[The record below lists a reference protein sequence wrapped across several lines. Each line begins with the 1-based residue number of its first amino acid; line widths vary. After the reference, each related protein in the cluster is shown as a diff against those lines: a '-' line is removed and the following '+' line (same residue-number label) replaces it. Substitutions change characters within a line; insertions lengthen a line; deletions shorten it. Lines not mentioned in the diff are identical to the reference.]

1 MMQLVPIIPQQK
13 FDAEDKLP
21 VKGIAAA
28 KPAKPVQERTLP
40 PLLSYGH
47 ELQPGSDSEINQHEK
62 RKLTQPQERRIV
74 CRRVKYTVMPEELRS
89 AVDRRRHKQRIT
101 DMQLYI
107 DEQV

>member
-21 VKGIAAA
+21 VKGIAAV

-47 ELQPGSDSEINQHEK
+47 EPPPGNYSEIAQHEK
-62 RKLTQPQERRIV
+62 RKPTQPQERRIAS
-74 CRRVKYTVMPEELRS
+74 RRVKHTAMPEELRS
-89 AVDRRRHKQRIT
+89 ALDRRRHKQRVT
-101 DMQLYI
+101 DMQLHI
-107 DEQV
+107 DEKV